1 MAVNNDVADD
11 AGGPGAFTRTV
22 IVADDHPIMQ
32 DTVARILKKRFGAR
46 SVLKAATYGELLDMV
61 AGSSDDP
68 LVVTDLVMPG
78 MRGLDSL
85 KSLRDLNPGAL
96 VVVYSSNAS
105 KGLADTCLDLGIKGF
120 VGKRAGETD
129 FAFAIAEILEGRTA
143 VMLGEDPSATSPAIL
158 ERVALVGDLSPQQ
171 VKVFQLLGDGLLNKQ
186 IAYKLGIS
194 EATVKAHVGKILET
208 LRITSRSQAA
218 ICSAWMVEHGLI

>member
-1 MAVNNDVADD
+1 MTQDPAEEN
-11 AGGPGAFTRTV
+11 GGPSLNTRSV

-32 DTVARILKKRFGAR
+32 DTVARILRKRFGAR
-46 SVLKAATYGELLDMV
+46 AILRASTYGELLDLMV
-61 AGSSDDP
+61 GGQSDP
-68 LVVTDLVMPG
+68 LVITDLVMPG

-85 KSLRDLNPGAL
+85 KKIRDLAPAAL

-105 KGLADTCLDLGIKGF
+105 TQLAESCLDLGMKGL

-129 FAFAIAEILEGRTA
+129 FAFAIGEVLEGRTA
-143 VMLGEDPSATSPAIL
+143 VVLGDNPSATSPAIL
-158 ERVALVGDLSPQQ
+158 ERVALVADLSPQQ
-171 VKVFQLLGDGLLNKQ
+171 MKVFQLLGDGLLNKQ
-186 IAYKLGIS
+186 IAYNLGIS

-208 LRITSRSQAA
+208 LRITSRAQAA

>member
-1 MAVNNDVADD
+1 MSNEIADD
-11 AGGPGAFTRTV
+11 AGAPPVLDRTV
-22 IVADDHPIMQ
+22 VVADDHPILQ
-32 DTVARILKKRFGAR
+32 DTVVRIMKRRFGAR
-46 SVLKAATYGELLDMV
+46 QILKAASYAELMDLMV
-61 AGSSDDP
+61 GGQPDP

-85 KSLRDLNPGAL
+85 KRLRDLAPAAL

-105 KGLADTCLDLGIKGF
+105 PSLADSCLELGMRGF
-120 VGKRAGETD
+120 IGKRAGETD

-143 VMLGEDPSATSPAIL
+143 VVLGDNPSAASPAIL
-158 ERVALVGDLSPQQ
+158 ERVALVADLSPQQ
-171 VKVFQLLGDGLLNKQ
+171 MKVFQLLGDGLLNKQ
-186 IAYKLGIS
+186 IAYNLGIS